1 VEIRFSLNDADFICL
16 LEHTVK
22 GTAAHDCLVKA
33 VRIDQLAQGSSSE
46 KWNVICDVVATI
58 KILELAHELC
68 PQAVT
73 DIRRGI
79 SEAASRS

>member
-1 VEIRFSLNDADFICL
+1 MEIRFSLNDADFTCL
-16 LEHTVK
+16 LEHAVK

-33 VRIDQLAQGSSSE
+33 VRIDQLSHGSPPRNWS
-46 KWNVICDVVATI
+46 VICDVVATI

-73 DIRRGI
+73 DIRRAI
-79 SEAASRS
+79 SEAASS